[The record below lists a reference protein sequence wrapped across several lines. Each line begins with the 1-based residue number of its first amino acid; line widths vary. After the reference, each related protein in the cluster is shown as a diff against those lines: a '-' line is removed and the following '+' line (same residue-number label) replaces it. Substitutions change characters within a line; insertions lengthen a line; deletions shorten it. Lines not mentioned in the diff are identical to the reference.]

1 MSVDAGMAMN
11 VAEKAGRAALGV
23 REQMSPLVTRFGLN
37 WAQDNLEVV
46 YFSQSHV
53 FNTQEENAVPT

>member
-1 MSVDAGMAMN
+1 MN

-46 YFSQSHV
+46 YFLQSHV